1 MSTGSAGSTGGTA
14 AAGVTSPDVLW
25 RERRTTSLAMFAL
38 VVLVA
43 FESFAVTTVMPEVA
57 GVLDGRALYAFAF
70 AGPLA
75 TGVVGMVLAGAWA
88 DRRGPA
94 APFTAGTVVFVLGL
108 VVAGLATTMPVLVA
122 GRLAQGLGG
131 GVVNVTLLVAVARA
145 YPAVLHP
152 RVFAWFST
160 AWVLPSI
167 VGPAVA
173 GFLAELAGWR
183 WVFLGVALLV
193 VPATVP
199 LLGAVRGLGPVGH
212 GDTPGTA
219 GGPTV
224 RDDAGRRMLWAVLVA
239 AAVLALNVAAQL
251 PRPWSAPVAVV
262 AAVAALTAARPLLPR
277 GTLRARTGLPSVITT
292 RVLVSGAFFGAQV
305 YVPYLLVDRDGW
317 STSASGLGLSTA
329 ALAWSAASMVQG
341 RLGHRL
347 PSRTAV
353 RTGTALVAVAV
364 VGTTVVTV
372 LGLPAWAVVA
382 VWTAAGAG
390 MGMASSRLNVLV
402 LGWST
407 PRDQG
412 RNSAAHTIGDS
423 VGASLALALTGVLV
437 VLVGGGDG
445 YAGPGPFV
453 AAFALTAVLALGAAA
468 VAPRVGVP
476 PTERAPAGGAA
487 VPKAVTSGWGAATSG
502 ASSPL
507 AADGTAPTRT
517 SST

>member
-1 MSTGSAGSTGGTA
+1 MTTGTTA
-14 AAGVTSPDVLW
+14 AAGSTSPDALW
-25 RERRTTSLAMFAL
+25 RARRTTSLAMFAL

-57 GVLDGRALYAFAF
+57 AVLDGRSLYAFAF

-108 VVAGLATTMPVLVA
+108 VVAGVATSMPVLVA

-131 GVVNVTLLVAVARA
+131 GAVNVTLLVAVARA

-160 AWVLPSI
+160 AWVLPSV

-173 GFLAELAGWR
+173 GLLAELAGWR

-199 LLGAVRGLGPVGH
+199 LLGAVRGLGPVRH
-212 GDTPGTA
+212 DDTPD
-219 GGPTV
+219 GGPAV
-224 RDDAGRRMLWAVLVA
+224 RDGAGRRVLWAVLVA

-262 AAVAALTAARPLLPR
+262 AAVGALAAARPLLPR
-277 GTLRARTGLPSVITT
+277 GALRMRPGLPSVITT

-329 ALAWSAASMVQG
+329 ALAWSASSMVQG

-347 PSRTAV
+347 PSRSAV

-364 VGTTVVTV
+364 VGATVVTV

-407 PRDQG
+407 PQDQG

-453 AAFALTAVLALGAAA
+453 AAFALTAVLALGAAVA
-468 VAPRVGVP
+468 APRVGVP
-476 PTERAPAGGAA
+476 PTERTPAAGAA
-487 VPKAVTSGWGAATSG
+487 VPGTVPSEPGTVPSEASPPLPADGIAPTS
-502 ASSPL
+502 ASS
-507 AADGTAPTRT
+507 T
-517 SST
+517 

>member
-1 MSTGSAGSTGGTA
+1 MSAGTAGA
-14 AAGVTSPDVLW
+14 AATPTEPAATSPEAMW
-25 RERRTTSLAMFAL
+25 RARRTTSLAMFAL

-57 GVLDGRALYAFAF
+57 AVLDGRSLYAFAF

-94 APFTAGTVVFVLGL
+94 APFAAGTVVFVLGL
-108 VVAGLATTMPVLVA
+108 VVAGVATSMPVLVA

-183 WVFLGVALLV
+183 SVFLGVALLV

-199 LLGAVRGLGPVGH
+199 LLGAVRGLGPARP
-212 GDTPGTA
+212 DAEPDA
-219 GGPTV
+219 DRGPAP
-224 RDDAGRRMLWAVLVA
+224 RDDAGRRVLWAVLVA
-239 AAVLALNVAAQL
+239 GAVLALNVAAQL

-262 AAVAALTAARPLLPR
+262 AAVAALAAARPLLPH
-277 GTLRARTGLPSVITT
+277 GTLRARVGLPSVITT

-317 STSASGLGLSTA
+317 STAASGLGLSTA
-329 ALAWSAASMVQG
+329 ALAWSASSIVQG

-347 PSRTAV
+347 PSRRAV
-353 RTGTALVAVAV
+353 RIGTTLVAVAV
-364 VGTTVVTV
+364 VGATVVTV

-402 LGWST
+402 LGWSA
-407 PRDQG
+407 PHDQG
-412 RNSAAHTIGDS
+412 RNSAAHNIGDS
-423 VGASLALALTGVLV
+423 VGASLALALTGVVV
-437 VLVGGGDG
+437 VLAGGGAG

-453 AAFALTAVLALGAAA
+453 AAFALTAVLALAA
-468 VAPRVGVP
+468 VATAPRVGVP
-476 PTERAPAGGAA
+476 PTERVTVPGAA
-487 VPKAVTSGWGAATSG
+487 PSAAAAPDAAGSAVSPPLATDGSAPTS
-502 ASSPL
+502 ASS
-507 AADGTAPTRT
+507 T
-517 SST
+517 

>member
-1 MSTGSAGSTGGTA
+1 
-14 AAGVTSPDVLW
+14 
-25 RERRTTSLAMFAL
+25 MFAL

-57 GVLDGRALYAFAF
+57 AVLDGRALYAFAF

-75 TGVVGMVLAGAWA
+75 TGVVGMVVAGAWA

-94 APFTAGTVVFVLGL
+94 APFAAGTLVFVAGL
-108 VVAGLATTMPVLVA
+108 VVAGAATSMPVLVA

-199 LLGAVRGLGPVGH
+199 LLGAVRGLGPARHDPARADPAEGSPA
-212 GDTPGTA
+212 TREAPPA
-219 GGPTV
+219 G
-224 RDDAGRRMLWAVLVA
+224 RDDAARRVLWAVLVA

-251 PRPWSAPVAVV
+251 PRAWSAPVAVV
-262 AAVAALTAARPLLPR
+262 AAVAALAAARPLLPR
-277 GTLRARTGLPSVITT
+277 GTLRARAGLPSVITT

-329 ALAWSAASMVQG
+329 ALAWSASSIVQG

-347 PSRTAV
+347 PSCTAV

-364 VGTTVVTV
+364 VGATVVTL

-402 LGWST
+402 LGWSA
-407 PRDQG
+407 PQDQG
-412 RNSAAHTIGDS
+412 RNSAAHNIGDS
-423 VGASLALALTGVLV
+423 VGASLALALTGVV
-437 VLVGGGDG
+437 VVSVGGGDG
-445 YAGPGPFV
+445 YVGPGPFV
-453 AAFALTAVLALGAAA
+453 AAFALTALLALGAAA

-476 PTERAPAGGAA
+476 RVGVPPTERRPT
-487 VPKAVTSGWGAATSG
+487 PGAATPPAGPSPAG
-502 ASSPL
+502 SDAPPPTAAASPL
-507 AADGTAPTRT
+507 TAGGSAAASAP
-517 SST
+517 ST